1 MNNLISFS
9 SVLFFAVANTG
20 SLGSGS
26 TITDGNK
33 TVRRKLLNRVRST
46 TKKVGSIAALLIQES
61 GFNDFLAAPIFNGP
75 VASNFETNYQTF
87 NPRGVCTF
95 ADSPEVFFDPRS
107 DSEIVTTI
115 HTYNYKNKRKRVR
128 QCNLGVLNIYR
139 NHGDDLN
146 DLITHISEVMDLMK
160 QERNINKFLCAGD
173 FNADNF
179 SIPGLN
185 EISHPLLSHRHNS
198 HSAPKFIDKVFSNVK
213 EVDIVA
219 VEDSVENKADSLGH
233 KFYVIKV
240 GTDLELPTDRIPSTN
255 IIKPSRLRKAAKMIS
270 DPRLSEEHIMTGAIN
285 DRAADLQDIFSSIIS
300 NATVEVTEKKDGQ
313 KLVTLDDIEAKIDT
327 SGKDVQKHF
336 YDFVDLFR
344 KKKCVD
350 TSTTR
355 PELQDFVNVLEKKLK
370 GLNTPDY
377 SLVSAV
383 IEEAHNE
390 VNAKNYWNN
399 KSRHNQNSGHN
410 VPKPGMAQPVSG
422 RASQISAPTSGPQFP
437 SFNSFKKLVN
447 SLSNS
452 NAKDVNEL
460 STKNLKTILNYNQ
473 DISRALWYLCRR
485 IFSEGSLPAC
495 LKEDKIGFLYKRKG
509 SRTVAKNYR
518 PITIASTLG
527 KVVEKILANELD
539 KINDA
544 NPWNH
549 AYKKARST
557 QSAVI
562 NAIETVSFCKLEVK
576 RLRKLGFNASI
587 VLMAEDI
594 SSAFESVDGKVI
606 CDYLAP
612 FDTNP
617 DFQMMNITKSYLNR
631 KSTIIEKGL
640 SGIVNKPSKSRSTPQ
655 GSILSCR
662 YWRIFDG
669 LATRVFMNGVTVFT
683 KASYHVEMVH
693 HLSYADDHLSIIV
706 IKWTNDVDNPPKEI
720 THSLLC
726 IRRIFDDATKAV
738 GCGMNIDKSEI
749 ITDIRLWGLRCD
761 KDFKNSFIWLG
772 YSLSIKND
780 ELIFNSD
787 KFSSKKNEIRQY
799 VKQIFQY
806 APSISIRRKIYITY
820 ISPIIDYYLP
830 TIIMVNQNK
839 INELE
844 AFQSE
849 ILKKVLG
856 VPNSCPSNLV
866 ERVLRIDSVSK
877 RLNKAC
883 LRFRTFLISDL
894 DSSPEIGVRTRSN
907 NQVKF
912 VSKDISAR
920 IRWLASKY
928 SNCTKKNKFDAKYA
942 EKWAIIT
949 NKRFSKFLTA
959 RTCN

>member
-1 MNNLISFS
+1 MNNLISIS
-9 SVLFFAVANTG
+9 SILFFAVANTG

-26 TITDGNK
+26 TITEGNK
-33 TVRRKLLNRVRST
+33 TVRRKLLNRVRSV
-46 TKKVGSIAALLIQES
+46 TKKVGTIAALLIQES
-61 GFNDFLAAPIFNGP
+61 GFNDFLAAPTFNGP

-95 ADSPEVFFDPRS
+95 ADNSEVFFDPRS
-107 DSEIVTTI
+107 SSEIVTTI
-115 HTYNYKNKRKRVR
+115 HPYSYKNKRRRKR

-139 NHGDDLN
+139 NHGDDIH
-146 DLITHISEVMDLMK
+146 DLITHICEVMDLMK
-160 QERNINKFLCAGD
+160 QERNISKFLCAGD

-179 SIPGLN
+179 SIPGLQ

-198 HSAPKFIDKVFSNVK
+198 CSEPTFIDKVFSNVK
-213 EVDIVA
+213 EVDIVS
-219 VEDSVENKADSLGH
+219 VDDSVENKAEGLGH

-240 GTDLELPTDRIPSTN
+240 GTDLDMPTDRIPVHN
-255 IIKPSRLRKAAKMIS
+255 VIKPGRLRKCAKVFS
-270 DPRLSEEHIMTGAIN
+270 DPKLSEEHIQSGSI
-285 DRAADLQDIFSSIIS
+285 DERAADLQDIFSKIIS
-300 NATVEVTEKKDGQ
+300 EATVEVPVKNESQ
-313 KLVTLDDIEAKIDT
+313 RIVTLDDIEAKIDT

-344 KKKCVD
+344 KKKCID

-355 PELQDFVNVLEKKLK
+355 PKLDDFVNVLEKKLK
-370 GLNTPDY
+370 GLNVPDY
-377 SLVSAV
+377 SLVGAI

-390 VNAKNYWNN
+390 VNAKNFWSNRPCRN
-399 KSRHNQNSGHN
+399 LSSGCSRPVAGRD
-410 VPKPGMAQPVSG
+410 PPGSG
-422 RASQISAPTSGPQFP
+422 RSSQSPSTGPQFP
-437 SFNSFKKLVN
+437 SFNSFKKQVN

-473 DISRALWYLCRR
+473 NISRALWYLCRR
-485 IFSEGSLPAC
+485 IFSEGTLPAC

-527 KVVEKILANELD
+527 KVVEKILAHELD
-539 KINDA
+539 RINDA

-549 AYKKARST
+549 AYKKAMST

-562 NAIETVSFCKLEVK
+562 NAIETVSFCKSEVK
-576 RLRKLGFNASI
+576 RLKKLGYNASI

-606 CDYLAP
+606 CDFLAP

-617 DFQMMNITKSYLNR
+617 NFQMMNITKSYLNR
-631 KSTIIEKGL
+631 KSTVIEKGI
-640 SGIVNKPSKSRSTPQ
+640 SGIVTKPSQSRSTPQ

-669 LATRVFMNGVTVFT
+669 LATRVFMNGVTAFT
-683 KASYHVEMVH
+683 KASSNVESVY
-693 HLSYADDHLSIIV
+693 HLSYADDHLSV
-706 IKWTNDVDNPPKEI
+706 VVVKWKENCTEPPEEI
-720 THSLLC
+720 THILLC

-749 ITDIRLWGLRCD
+749 ITDRRLWGLKHE
-761 KDFKNSFIWLG
+761 KDFKCSFIWLG
-772 YSLSIKND
+772 YSLCIKD
-780 ELIFNSD
+780 DDLIFNSD
-787 KFSSKKNEIRQY
+787 KFASKKNEIRQY

-806 APSISIRRKIYITY
+806 APTISIRRKIYITY

-830 TIIMVNQNK
+830 TVIMVNQNK

-844 AFQSE
+844 SFQSE
-849 ILKKVLG
+849 MLKKVLG

-883 LRFRTFLISDL
+883 LRYKVFLITDL
-894 DSSPEIGVRTRSN
+894 DSSPDIGVRTRSN

-912 VSKDISAR
+912 VPKDMAAR
-920 IRWLASKY
+920 IRWLASKF
-928 SNCTKKNKFDAKYA
+928 SNCTNKKKFDAKFA
-942 EKWAIIT
+942 EKWAINT
-949 NKRFSKFLTA
+949 NKRFSKFVKA
-959 RTCN
+959 RTTH